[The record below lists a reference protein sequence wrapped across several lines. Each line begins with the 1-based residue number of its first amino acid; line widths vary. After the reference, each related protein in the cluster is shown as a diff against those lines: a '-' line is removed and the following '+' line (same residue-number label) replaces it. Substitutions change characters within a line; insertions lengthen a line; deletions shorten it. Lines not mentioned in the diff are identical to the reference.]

1 MYFFFRVQWPSSGS
15 GRCGNKNDIRE
26 RKKKKNRVYRNHEKW
41 IFCGID
47 FAVRSSIIIIM
58 MGNGSLFFVWSKNI
72 LRNPFQRI
80 FFSYSTE
87 LVFSQTFE
95 NFYIWIANLS
105 SFLFF
110 QRRIFGAI
118 LGWTT
123 DGQLGSAPHFLQMQI
138 NTKM

>member
-1 MYFFFRVQWPSSGS
+1 MDFLRDRFRGPFFHHHHHDGKR
-15 GRCGNKNDIRE
+15 I
-26 RKKKKNRVYRNHEKW
+26 
-41 IFCGID
+41 
-47 FAVRSSIIIIM
+47 
-58 MGNGSLFFVWSKNI
+58 SLLCLIEEYIAESTSKN
-72 LRNPFQRI
+72 